1 MPSTYAIYTGD
12 GSTKN
17 FAIPF
22 TYLSEDFVKVSVDGV
37 DTSFT
42 FLSEFVA
49 QLATAPANGAS
60 VRVYRETQADD
71 LIVIIPSSGVI
82 KGADINAQSRQALN
96 VAEEGNEALLSA
108 LAEDLDGNLDAA
120 NRRIKNVTDPTSAQD
135 AATKAYVDA
144 QNAAQVVS
152 INASTAAAA
161 NSASAAAT
169 AETNAE
175 TAETNAETA
184 ATNAGT
190 SATNAASSAT
200 LAQRWATEAE
210 DVVVSGGLFSAY
222 HWAQKAMDALLV
234 VDPVEDQI
242 TAATTDTTPAD
253 ADEFGYVQGGL
264 LRKFT
269 WADLK
274 EAVRAFVVG
283 FANNFT
289 ARQTFTNNDAV
300 GIGVAT
306 ANLGQPY
313 VVNTN
318 AAGAARLG
326 FGRTTHAAY
335 FGLDTDNKW
344 KIGGWSM
351 GANAYEIVHM
361 ANHTTL
367 LGTIVGRGLTIST
380 SDPSGGS
387 NGDIW
392 LKV

>member
-200 LAQRWATEAE
+200 LAQR
-210 DVVVSGGLFSAY
+210 
-222 HWAQKAMDALLV
+222 
-234 VDPVEDQI
+234 
-242 TAATTDTTPAD
+242 
-253 ADEFGYVQGGL
+253 
-264 LRKFT
+264 
-269 WADLK
+269 
-274 EAVRAFVVG
+274 
-283 FANNFT
+283 
-289 ARQTFTNNDAV
+289 
-300 GIGVAT
+300 
-306 ANLGQPY
+306 
-313 VVNTN
+313 
-318 AAGAARLG
+318 
-326 FGRTTHAAY
+326 
-335 FGLDTDNKW
+335 
-344 KIGGWSM
+344 
-351 GANAYEIVHM
+351 
-361 ANHTTL
+361 
-367 LGTIVGRGLTIST
+367 
-380 SDPSGGS
+380 
-387 NGDIW
+387 
-392 LKV
+392 

>member
-49 QLATAPANGAS
+49 QLAVAPANGAA

-96 VAEEGNEALLSA
+96 VAEEGNEALIAAMGETFDGSLEA
-108 LAEDLDGNLDAA
+108 ADRKIVNLADPED
-120 NRRIKNVTDPTSAQD
+120 PQD

-144 QNAAQVVS
+144 QNAAQLTT
-152 INASTAAAA
+152 INTAV
-161 NSASAAAT
+161 SAAQT
-169 AETNAE
+169 ARTGAE
-175 TAETNAETA
+175 TAETNSETA
-184 ATNAGT
+184 ATASAN
-190 SATNAASSAT
+190 SATASANSAT
-200 LAQRWATEAE
+200 ASANSATASDASADLAQKWATEAE

-253 ADEFGYVQGGL
+253 ADTFGYVQGGL

-269 WADLK
+269 WADIKAALATYFGTLYAPIAHVGAGGAAHAN
-274 EAVRAFVVG
+274 AVASGAAG
-283 FANNFT
+283 FMTGADK
-289 ARQTFTNNDAV
+289 AKLDAV
-300 GIGVAT
+300 GT
-306 ANLGQPY
+306 
-313 VVNTN
+313 
-318 AAGAARLG
+318 
-326 FGRTTHAAY
+326 
-335 FGLDTDNKW
+335 
-344 KIGGWSM
+344 
-351 GANAYEIVHM
+351 M
-361 ANHTTL
+361 ANRA
-367 LGTIVGRGLTIST
+367 VTIST
-380 SDPSGGS
+380 SDPSGGV

-392 LKV
+392 FKV